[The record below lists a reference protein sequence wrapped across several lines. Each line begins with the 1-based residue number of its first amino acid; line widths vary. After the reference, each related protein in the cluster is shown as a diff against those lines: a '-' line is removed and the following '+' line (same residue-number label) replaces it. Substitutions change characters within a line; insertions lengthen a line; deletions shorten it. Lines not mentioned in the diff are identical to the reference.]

1 MGTGIRISLPL
12 VVADEL
18 DADWKLVKVEQAIG
32 DSRYGRQDTD
42 GSHSIGDFFDVMR
55 QAGGTA
61 RLMLIEAAAA
71 QWKIPAG
78 ECETGLHEVVHRPT
92 GRKLGYG
99 ALAAAASKLPV
110 PRKEMLRLKTKSQ
123 WRYIGKG
130 HPSYDLSALCT
141 GKPFTEW
148 TPGWAGWSTRR

>member
-1 MGTGIRISLPL
+1 M
-12 VVADEL
+12 
-18 DADWKLVKVEQAIG
+18 KVEQAIG
-32 DSRYGRQDTD
+32 DSRYGGQDTD
-42 GSHSIGDFFDVMR
+42 GSHSIRDFFNVMR

-110 PRKEMLRLKTKSQ
+110 PRKEMLRAQ
-123 WRYIGKG
+123 
-130 HPSYDLSALCT
+130 D
-141 GKPFTEW
+141 
-148 TPGWAGWSTRR
+148 